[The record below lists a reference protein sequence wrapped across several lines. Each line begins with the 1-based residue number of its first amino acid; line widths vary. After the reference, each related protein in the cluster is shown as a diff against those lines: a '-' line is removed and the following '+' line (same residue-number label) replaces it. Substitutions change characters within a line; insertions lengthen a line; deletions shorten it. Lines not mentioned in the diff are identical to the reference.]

1 LILAVTEKPRVAQ
14 ILCRSLARGCARRQ
28 LHGIP
33 VYEFSLG
40 GEQVVI
46 VPLEGHITEMDVR
59 REYEGWRSTDPE
71 LIIRDPGAIQK
82 YYKSMRH
89 VAALRELA
97 PRAGLVVI
105 ATDADEEGCAI
116 GADALRVITKY
127 NPGVRVKRLWLST
140 TEPGDVREAWS
151 RLVEPRRTWADAVE
165 ARRRIDAMIGFSATR
180 ELTLLA
186 EDALREEFRGILS
199 VGRVQTALLTLLHR
213 REREIKEFVPRPYW
227 TVHADVT
234 INGEPLTLSYDGNPL
249 WSEREAAS
257 IVRALEGAGRGVVTA
272 VERRERRIPP
282 PPPLDTTRML
292 RLLSSQLRVAPSKA
306 LAMAEEL
313 YLEAAITYP
322 RTDTDRFTTFNHRR
336 SLGILAGEGSPL
348 SELAREVLERN
359 PDARLT
365 RNGSRN
371 AGDHEPIAPIG
382 LPRTEDPLLR
392 RAWEIIA
399 RRYLALF
406 YPPAVVADEAIRAR
420 IGDLGFSAEGG
431 SLVDPGYLR
440 VYGEVEGI
448 RERRP
453 LPRASEG
460 DPLEVVRV
468 YSRRSKT
475 KPPPRYT
482 EAELVTLMEENGIGT
497 KSSRPEIISILKERG
512 YIRVSGG
519 RVYVTELGS
528 RLAELLEEVW
538 GDFATPSF
546 TRYVEGLMERVKSG
560 QSSWESALEEVRS
573 RYLELF
579 ARLRENKGRLLG
591 PAGQG
596 GRGAAQSF

>member
-1 LILAVTEKPRVAQ
+1 
-14 ILCRSLARGCARRQ
+14 
-28 LHGIP
+28 
-33 VYEFSLG
+33 
-40 GEQVVI
+40 
-46 VPLEGHITEMDVR
+46 
-59 REYEGWRSTDPE
+59 
-71 LIIRDPGAIQK
+71 
-82 YYKSMRH
+82 
-89 VAALRELA
+89 
-97 PRAGLVVI
+97 
-105 ATDADEEGCAI
+105 
-116 GADALRVITKY
+116 
-127 NPGVRVKRLWLST
+127 
-140 TEPGDVREAWS
+140 
-151 RLVEPRRTWADAVE
+151 
-165 ARRRIDAMIGFSATR
+165 
-180 ELTLLA
+180 
-186 EDALREEFRGILS
+186 
-199 VGRVQTALLTLLHR
+199 
-213 REREIKEFVPRPYW
+213 
-227 TVHADVT
+227 
-234 INGEPLTLSYDGNPL
+234 
-249 WSEREAAS
+249 
-257 IVRALEGAGRGVVTA
+257 
-272 VERRERRIPP
+272 
-282 PPPLDTTRML
+282 
-292 RLLSSQLRVAPSKA
+292 
-306 LAMAEEL
+306 
-313 YLEAAITYP
+313 
-322 RTDTDRFTTFNHRR
+322 
-336 SLGILAGEGSPL
+336 
-348 SELAREVLERN
+348 
-359 PDARLT
+359 
-365 RNGSRN
+365 NGSRH